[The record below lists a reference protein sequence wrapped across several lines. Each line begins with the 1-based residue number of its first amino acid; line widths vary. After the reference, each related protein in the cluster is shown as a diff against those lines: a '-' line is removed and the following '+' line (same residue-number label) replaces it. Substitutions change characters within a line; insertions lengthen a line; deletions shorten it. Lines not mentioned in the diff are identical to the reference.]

1 MVIFFE
7 RRMTSDGTPYIQHKY
22 QYLVS
27 QISANTNIRLLQ
39 FNICKSILVIIDIP
53 FI

>member
-7 RRMTSDGTPYIQHKY
+7 RRLTSDGTPYIQHKY

-39 FNICKSILVIIDIP
+39 FNIRKSMVI
-53 FI
+53 F